1 MDAQGLPRERRRHR
15 PGAHPLQLLRADK
28 RKLRQMCTRRGI
40 SVRHSGITLRADRTS
55 REERTAKQM
64 RARLE
69 SWLAQREA
77 LGAAGDK
84 AVATKRG
91 RMTAEQAEMAAYHIC
106 HGRSTNWD

>member
-1 MDAQGLPRERRRHR
+1 
-15 PGAHPLQLLRADK
+15 
-28 RKLRQMCTRRGI
+28 
-40 SVRHSGITLRADRTS
+40 
-55 REERTAKQM
+55 M

-69 SWLAQREA
+69 RWLAQREA